1 MKVRGQL
8 YSSAVFFRGKE
19 LRYRL
24 NRRLGG
30 SQRRDG
36 SRRAE
41 NQNGTATRVTFECSE
56 QEETVKDSE
65 GGKHNK
71 SAELQIKDL

>member
-1 MKVRGQL
+1 MTSTTTTTTTK
-8 YSSAVFFRGKE
+8 
-19 LRYRL
+19 LRYRP

-36 SRRAE
+36 SKREE
-41 NQNGTATRVTFECSE
+41 NQNGTAKRVTSECSE

-65 GGKHNK
+65 GGSTINLWNYK
-71 SAELQIKDL
+71 

>member
-1 MKVRGQL
+1 MEVSGQI
-8 YSSAVFFRGKE
+8 YSSAVFLPGKE

-36 SRRAE
+36 SKRAE
-41 NQNGTATRVTFECSE
+41 NQNGTAKRVTFECT
-56 QEETVKDSE
+56 EEEKTVKDSE
-65 GGKHNK
+65 GGSTINLWNYK
-71 SAELQIKDL
+71 